1 VAGEAISTPAVDPT
15 RKWRVHRSSR
25 GYLIVG
31 AVLALPWPST
41 GRQPGFAGPLQ
52 EDLLLV
58 IDVND
63 VELPSVR
70 FDACGGTGESFTVSG
85 YYVDTGPN

>member
-1 VAGEAISTPAVDPT
+1 MLQLDVAARITSPHFSVSSVMSFPKSERDPPSATP
-15 RKWRVHRSSR
+15 SS
-25 GYLIVG
+25 
-31 AVLALPWPST
+31 
-41 GRQPGFAGPLQ
+41 GFAGPVQ
-52 EDLLLV
+52 AGLLLV
-58 IDVND
+58 IDVDD